1 MQAGTRALQVGVIV
15 PVFNEADNVA
25 PLLERLA
32 EALRDYVW
40 EVIFVDD
47 SSPDGSAARVR
58 EFALMDPRVRC
69 VQRVGRRGLSSA
81 VVEGM
86 LASAAPI
93 LAVVDGDMQ
102 HDESV
107 LPRMIAKIL
116 SDEADLVIG
125 TRYAGEGSMGDL
137 DAKRASLSRA
147 ATWLTNTVIRTQVS
161 DPMSGFFAVSR
172 KAFEAALPNLSNV
185 GFKIM
190 LDLLASA
197 PQPLRTAEIAYT
209 FRPREAGES
218 KLDAKVGQE
227 FLVLLLEK
235 IFGHILPVRFLMF
248 AAVGSLGL
256 LVHLA
261 VLGLTLNVGGQDFR
275 YAQTLAV
282 VVAMTFNFIVNNA
295 LTYRDMQL
303 RGWQFIRGL
312 ATFYAVCAVGAIGN
326 VGVGEIVYDSSRM
339 WVLAGIAGA
348 AIGVVWNYATSSV
361 LTWKRK

>member
-1 MQAGTRALQVGVIV
+1 MQGGTHALQVGVIV
-15 PVFNEADNVA
+15 PVFNEAENVA

-32 EALRDYVW
+32 SALSGYVW

-47 SSPDGSAARVR
+47 SSPDGSAAKVR
-58 EFALMDPRVRC
+58 EIARIDPRVRC

-86 LASAAPI
+86 LASAAPV

-102 HDESV
+102 HDERV
-107 LPRMIAKIL
+107 LPHMIDKVL
-116 SDEADLVIG
+116 NGEADMAIG
-125 TRYAGEGSMGDL
+125 TRYAGEGSTGDW
-137 DAKRASLSRA
+137 DERRAGLSRV
-147 ATWLTNTVIRTQVS
+147 ATWLTQKVIRTDVS

-172 KAFEAALPNLSNV
+172 EAFESALPNLSNV

-197 PQPLRTAEIAYT
+197 PRPLRTAEIAYT
-209 FRPREAGES
+209 FRNREAGES

-235 IFGHILPVRFLMF
+235 MFGHVLPVRFLMF
-248 AAVGSLGL
+248 ASVGAVGL

-261 VLGLTLNVGGQDFR
+261 VLGLALNVAGQDFR
-275 YAQTLAV
+275 HAQSLAV
-282 VVAMTFNFIVNNA
+282 FVAMTFNFMLNNA

-303 RGWQFIRGL
+303 RGWQFVRGL
-312 ATFYAVCAVGAIGN
+312 LTFYAICAIGAIGN
-326 VGVGEIVYDSSRM
+326 VGVGEIVFDSSRM

>member
-1 MQAGTRALQVGVIV
+1 MEAGTRALQVGVIV
-15 PVFNEADNVA
+15 PVFNEAANVA

-32 EALRDYVW
+32 KALSGYVW

-47 SSPDGSAARVR
+47 SSPDGSAAKVR
-58 EFALMDPRVRC
+58 EFALLDPRVHC

-86 LASAAPI
+86 LASAAPV

-107 LPRMIAKIL
+107 LPRMIDKIL
-116 SDEADLVIG
+116 EEGADIAIG
-125 TRYAGEGSMGDL
+125 TRYSGEGSTGDW
-137 DAKRASLSRA
+137 DQRREGISRA
-147 ATWLTNTVIRTQVS
+147 ATWLAQKAIGTQVS

-190 LDLLASA
+190 LDLLASS
-197 PQPLRTAEIAYT
+197 PRTLRVAEMPYT
-209 FRPREAGES
+209 FRSREAGES

-235 IFGHILPVRFLMF
+235 MFGHFLPVRFLMF
-248 AAVGSLGL
+248 AAVGGVGL

-261 VLGLTLNVGGQDFR
+261 VLGMTLNMGGQDFR
-275 YAQTLAV
+275 HAQSLAV
-282 VVAMTFNFIVNNA
+282 FVAMSFNFVLNNA

-303 RGWQFIRGL
+303 RGWQFVRGL
-312 ATFYAVCAVGAIGN
+312 LTFYAVCAVGAIGN
-326 VGVGEIVYDSSRM
+326 VGVGEIVFDQSRM

>member
-1 MQAGTRALQVGVIV
+1 MQANTRALQVGVIV
-15 PVFNEADNVA
+15 PVFNEAENVA

-32 EALRDYVW
+32 KALSGYVW

-47 SSPDGSAARVR
+47 SSPDGSAAKVR
-58 EFALMDPRVRC
+58 EFALLDPRVRC

-86 LASAAPI
+86 LASAAPV

-107 LPRMIAKIL
+107 LPGMIDKVL
-116 SDEADLVIG
+116 KDEADIAIG
-125 TRYAGEGSMGDL
+125 TRYAGEGSTGDW
-137 DAKRASLSRA
+137 DERRAGISRA
-147 ATWLTNTVIRTQVS
+147 ATWLTRKVIRTEVS

-185 GFKIM
+185 GFKIL
-190 LDLLASA
+190 LDLLAST
-197 PQPLRTAEIAYT
+197 PWQLRTAEVSYT
-209 FRPREAGES
+209 FRSREAGES

-227 FLVLLLEK
+227 FIVLLLEK
-235 IFGHILPVRFLMF
+235 LFGHFLPIRFLMF
-248 AAVGSLGL
+248 AAVGGFGL

-261 VLGLTLNVGGQDFR
+261 VLGLTLNIGGQDFR
-275 YAQTLAV
+275 HAQSLAV
-282 VVAMTFNFIVNNA
+282 FVAMTFNFILNNA

-303 RGWQFIRGL
+303 RGGQFVRGL
-312 ATFYAVCAVGAIGN
+312 LTFYAVCAVGAVGN
-326 VGVGEIVYDSSRM
+326 VGVGEIVYDNSRM
-339 WVLAGIAGA
+339 WVLAGIVGA

>member
-15 PVFNEADNVA
+15 PVFNEAANVA

-32 EALRDYVW
+32 AALRDYVW

-58 EFALMDPRVRC
+58 EFALTDPRVRC

-86 LASAAPI
+86 LASAAPV

-107 LPRMIAKIL
+107 LPQMVAKLL
-116 SDEADLVIG
+116 SDEADIVIG
-125 TRYAGEGSMGDL
+125 TRYAGEGSTGAWDE
-137 DAKRASLSRA
+137 KRAALSKA
-147 ATWLTNTVIRTQVS
+147 ATWLTNKVIRTQVS
-161 DPMSGFFAVSR
+161 DPMSGFFAVR
-172 KAFEAALPNLSNV
+172 RAAFEAALPNLSNV

-197 PQPLRTAEIAYT
+197 PQPLRTAEVAYT
-209 FRPREAGES
+209 FRTREAGES

-227 FLVLLLEK
+227 FVILLLEK
-235 IFGHILPVRFLMF
+235 MFGHILPVRFLMF
-248 AAVGSLGL
+248 AAVGGFGL
-256 LVHLA
+256 VVHLT
-261 VLGLTLNVGGQDFR
+261 VLGLALNFAGESFR

-282 VVAMTFNFIVNNA
+282 FVAMTFNFIVNNA

-303 RGWQFIRGL
+303 RGRQFVRGL
-312 ATFYAVCAVGAIGN
+312 FTFYAVCAIGAIGN
-326 VGVGEIVYDSSRM
+326 VGVGEIVYDSSKM
-339 WVLAGIAGA
+339 WLLAGIAGA